1 MGSTCHTLITRSNLG
16 ALLRNMGE
24 LDEAASCIR
33 EAVKG
38 ATEVGRTRGELDPQM
53 AHLREGFDQLDQP
66 VAAYAG
72 P

>member
-1 MGSTCHTLITRSNLG
+1 
-16 ALLRNMGE
+16 MGE